1 MIRKKQ
7 PRLIVTFPTTAAA
20 FQMEQA
26 AREQGF
32 SGRLI
37 PAPRELTAGC
47 GLAWRDEPEQEAALR
62 ALLAAKAITHE
73 AICVLVI

>member
-62 ALLAAKAITHE
+62 ALLAAKVIAHE
-73 AICVLVI
+73 AICVLGS

>member
-26 AREQGF
+26 AR
-32 SGRLI
+32 LI
-37 PAPRELTAGC
+37 PVPRELTAGC

-62 ALLAAKAITHE
+62 ALLAAKVIAHE